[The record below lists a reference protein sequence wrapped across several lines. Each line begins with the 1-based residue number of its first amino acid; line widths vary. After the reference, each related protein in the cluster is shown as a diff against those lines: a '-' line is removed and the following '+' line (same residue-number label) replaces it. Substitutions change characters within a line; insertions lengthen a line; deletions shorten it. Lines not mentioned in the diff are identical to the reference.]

1 MRRIL
6 ITPEIKDLAHQYAK
20 EMEGNVCFRKGNSPQ
35 ERLGKLGSD
44 LRLPSTIYQSFKSKS
59 KQRTLCCIHNV

>member
-20 EMEGNVCFRKGNSPQ
+20 EMEGNVCFRKGNSP
-35 ERLGKLGSD
+35 
-44 LRLPSTIYQSFKSKS
+44 
-59 KQRTLCCIHNV
+59 